1 VHISAR
7 FCHPEQDCCGQDI
20 SLSKSREA
28 GSPHYT
34 FIYMQMFQICRKSG
48 GAAEAAH
55 LGVKGTLGFVDDSK
69 W

>member
-1 VHISAR
+1 
-7 FCHPEQDCCGQDI
+7 
-20 SLSKSREA
+20 
-28 GSPHYT
+28 
-34 FIYMQMFQICRKSG
+34 MQMFQICRKSG